1 MTEKEKFQR
10 AFTPLHASPDTMT
23 EVMKMTERK
32 TKRPALRR
40 AATIGLAA
48 ALVLALGSVAYAS
61 DLGGIQRTVQ
71 LWIKGDQTDA
81 VMTIDQGHY
90 TIDYTD
96 KDGTEHEMG
105 GGGVAIED
113 DGTERALTEEELFE
127 HLNQPEV
134 EESEDGTVTVYYLD
148 QSLDVTDKFNEDGVC
163 YVQLEGGKKTIYMT
177 IKRGNGYATSTTKY
191 ILPSEFNN

>member
-1 MTEKEKFQR
+1 MTEKERFQR

-32 TKRPALRR
+32 MKRPALRR

-81 VMTIDQGHY
+81 VMTIDQALDGEQKKVPLEEAAEAVSGDY
-90 TIDYTD
+90 VYLYPPGIPILVPGEMIDAATVETVRD
-96 KDGTEHEMG
+96 CIRLG
-105 GGGVAIED
+105 
-113 DGTERALTEEELFE
+113 L
-127 HLNQPEV
+127 EV
-134 EESEDGTVTVYYLD
+134 EGLPDLTCI
-148 QSLDVTDKFNEDGVC
+148 DVVK
-163 YVQLEGGKKTIYMT
+163 
-177 IKRGNGYATSTTKY
+177 
-191 ILPSEFNN
+191 